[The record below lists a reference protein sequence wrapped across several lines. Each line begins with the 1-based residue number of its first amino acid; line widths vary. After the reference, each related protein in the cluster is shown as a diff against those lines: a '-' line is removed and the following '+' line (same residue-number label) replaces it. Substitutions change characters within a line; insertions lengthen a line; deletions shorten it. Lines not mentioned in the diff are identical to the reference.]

1 MDTNANAR
9 RLVGV
14 LDSTKL
20 SADAY
25 TQLAQAGA
33 TRRKAERALDVVYIK
48 CGESEAVLRFACT
61 LEAHGNKVRVRGS
74 NVEVDGAYPH
84 DVLLGMAMRVPQVT
98 TTPNVFMIQN
108 NGTLAVWLHSYDAH
122 KGADVW
128 TAATQ
133 EQRQRWGVQSGD
145 TTTTA
150 KLVMEFGATIQPR
163 LRAEGLL
170 GVLVVDMA
178 GTPSTPQQLLD
189 RERESNISK
198 SIYRLI
204 QTTKDATIA
213 AEVLQA
219 LRARSWAG
227 MDGVSKTPLG
237 LSGLMATAHR
247 SRDSD
252 AVRSERFDVIEDG
265 DATRVGVDKDGNVV
279 EVAVKHY
286 KLKLS
291 AESEATATRRRHG
304 RGKHKDLA
312 GQVSLFV
319 DENAGKEGESV
330 DAQAVR
336 LLMRYDVPAIQA
348 AHVLLGEAMRSDS
361 NTVLATPTNLAA
373 LLGKTHR
380 LNGAEY
386 TALSETIAVVEA
398 MGVDFDIDK
407 SRKVV
412 MLMFDCEATVLDRNT
427 AGTTRA
433 YHILKPS
440 TKLFAAMYAKDNK
453 GRGSMFVL
461 DDLARMDAAVCDLEI
476 RLGYVACEEHALGY
490 ATRYARGQT
499 PNRKLGYWARESCAY
514 RTLERL
520 KDAKGLPAMRARV
533 EQAATNLASIGLDV
547 VIDWDTAN
555 VWDSKVTFTA
565 ERLALAQH
573 ATRGNILTAAKA
585 KHAKYLDGKVATP
598 KRRKQR
604 ASKST

>member
-14 LDSTKL
+14 LDSKKL
-20 SADAY
+20 SAEAF
-25 TQLAQAGA
+25 TQLAHAGTTWRNA
-33 TRRKAERALDVVYIK
+33 APLDVVYIK
-48 CGESEAVLRFACT
+48 HGEGEAVVRFACT
-61 LEAHGNKVRVRGS
+61 LEAHGNKVRVRGC

-98 TTPNVFMIQN
+98 TTPNVFMIHN
-108 NGTLAVWLHSYDAH
+108 NGTLAVWLHSYDAY

-128 TAATQ
+128 AGATQ

-145 TTTTA
+145 TTTASLT
-150 KLVMEFGATIQPR
+150 MEFGATIQPR

-189 RERESNISK
+189 RERDNNISK
-198 SIYRLI
+198 SIYRFI
-204 QTTKDATIA
+204 QTTKDAVIA
-213 AEVLQA
+213 GEVLQA

-247 SRDSD
+247 SRDND
-252 AVRSERFDVIEDG
+252 EARSQRFDLIETV
-265 DATRVGVDKDGNVV
+265 DATRAGVDKDGNVV
-279 EVAVKHY
+279 EVAVKHV

-319 DENAGKEGESV
+319 DESEGKEGESV
-330 DAQAVR
+330 EAQAVR
-336 LLMRYDVPAIQA
+336 LIMHYDVPAIQA
-348 AHVLLGEAMRSDS
+348 AHVLLGAALRSDS
-361 NTVLATPTNLAA
+361 QTVLATPTNLAA

-380 LNGAEY
+380 LNGDEY
-386 TALSETIAVVEA
+386 KALSETIAVVEA

-412 MLMFDCEATVLDRNT
+412 MLMFDREATVLDRNT

-440 TKLFAAMYAKDNK
+440 PKLFAAMYAKDNK

-476 RLGYVACEEHALGY
+476 RLGYVACEEHALGF
-490 ATRYARGQT
+490 ATRYAKGQT
-499 PNRKLGYWARESCAY
+499 PYRTLGYWARESCAY

-520 KDAKGLPAMRARV
+520 KDSRGLPAMRARV
-533 EQAATNLASIGLDV
+533 EQAATNLAAIGLDV
-547 VIDWDTAN
+547 VIDWDNAS
-555 VWDSKVTFTA
+555 VWDSRVTFTA
-565 ERLALAQH
+565 QRLALAQH
-573 ATRGNILTAAKA
+573 ATRGDILTAAKA

-604 ASKST
+604 ATKST

>member
-33 TRRKAERALDVVYIK
+33 TWIKAVRALDVVYIK
-48 CGESEAVLRFACT
+48 HGEGEAVVRFACT
-61 LEAHGNKVRVRGS
+61 LEAHGNKVRVRGC

-98 TTPNVFMIQN
+98 TTPNVFMIHT
-108 NGTLAVWLHSYDAH
+108 NGALAVWLHSYDAL

-133 EQRQRWGVQSGD
+133 EQRQRWGVQTND
-145 TTTTA
+145 TTTA
-150 KLVMEFGATIQPR
+150 SLVMEFGATIQHR
-163 LRAEGLL
+163 LRAEGLI
-170 GVLVVDMA
+170 GTLVVDTF
-178 GTPSTPQQLLD
+178 GTPSTPQQQLD

-198 SIYRLI
+198 SIYRFI

-219 LRARSWAG
+219 LRARSWG
-227 MDGVSKTPLG
+227 GLEGVSKTPLG
-237 LSGLMATAHR
+237 LSGLIATAHR
-247 SRDSD
+247 SRDND
-252 AVRSERFDVIEDG
+252 AARAQRFDLIDVVE
-265 DATRVGVDKDGNVV
+265 ATRAGVDKDGNVV
-279 EVAVKHY
+279 EVAVKHV

-319 DENAGKEGESV
+319 DESEGKEGESV
-330 DAQAVR
+330 EAQAVR
-336 LLMRYDVPAIQA
+336 LIMHYDVPAIQA
-348 AHVLLGEAMRSDS
+348 AHVLLGAALRSDS
-361 NTVLATPTNLAA
+361 QTVLATPTNLAA

-386 TALSETIAVVEA
+386 TALSDTIAVVEA

-412 MLMFDCEATVLDRNT
+412 MLMFDREATVLDSNT
-427 AGTTRA
+427 SGTTRA

-440 TKLFAAMYAKDNK
+440 PKLFAAMYAKDNK

-461 DDLARMDAAVCDLEI
+461 NDLARMDASVCDLEI
-476 RLGYVACEEHALGY
+476 RLGYVACKEHALGY

-499 PNRKLGYWARESCAY
+499 TNRKLGYWARESCAY

-520 KDAKGLPAMRARV
+520 KDSRGLPAMRARV
-533 EQAATNLASIGLDV
+533 EQAATNLAAIGLDV

-565 ERLALAQH
+565 ERLTLAQH

-585 KHAKYLDGKVATP
+585 KHGKYLEGKVATP

-604 ASKST
+604 ATKSI

>member
-14 LDSTKL
+14 LDSKKL
-20 SADAY
+20 SADAF
-25 TQLAQAGA
+25 TQLAHAGTTWRNA
-33 TRRKAERALDVVYIK
+33 APLDVVYIK
-48 CGESEAVLRFACT
+48 HGEGEAVVRFACT
-61 LEAHGNKVRVRGS
+61 LEAHGNKVRVRGC

-98 TTPNVFMIQN
+98 TTPNVFMIHN

-145 TTTTA
+145 TTTASLT
-150 KLVMEFGATIQPR
+150 MEFGATIQPR

-189 RERESNISK
+189 RERDNNISK
-198 SIYRLI
+198 SIYRFI
-204 QTTKDATIA
+204 QTTKDAVIA

-227 MDGVSKTPLG
+227 IDGVSKTPLG

-247 SRDSD
+247 SRDND
-252 AVRSERFDVIEDG
+252 AVRNQRFDLIDVVE
-265 DATRVGVDKDGNVV
+265 ATRAGVDKDGNVV
-279 EVAVKHY
+279 EVAVKHV

-319 DENAGKEGESV
+319 DESKGNEGESV
-330 DAQAVR
+330 EAQAVR
-336 LLMRYDVPAIQA
+336 LIMRYDVPAIQA
-348 AHVLLGEAMRSDS
+348 AHVLLGAAIRTDS
-361 NTVLATPTNLAA
+361 KTVLATPTNLAA

-412 MLMFDCEATVLDRNT
+412 MLMFDREATVLDRNT

-440 TKLFAAMYAKDNK
+440 PKLFAAMYAKDNK

-476 RLGYVACEEHALGY
+476 RLGYVACEEHALGFATYY
-490 ATRYARGQT
+490 AKGQT
-499 PNRKLGYWARESCAY
+499 PYRTLGYWARESCAY

-533 EQAATNLASIGLDV
+533 EQAATNLANIGLDV
-547 VIDWDTAN
+547 VIDWNTAN
-555 VWDSKVTFTA
+555 VWDSRVTFTA
-565 ERLALAQH
+565 QRLALAQH
-573 ATRGNILTAAKA
+573 HTRGDILTAVKA
-585 KHAKYLDGKVATP
+585 RRRKYLEGEVATP

-604 ASKST
+604 ATKST

>member
-14 LDSTKL
+14 LDSKKL
-20 SADAY
+20 SADAF
-25 TQLAQAGA
+25 TQLAHAGTTWRNA
-33 TRRKAERALDVVYIK
+33 APLDVVYIK
-48 CGESEAVLRFACT
+48 HGEGEAVVRFACT
-61 LEAHGNKVRVRGS
+61 LEAHGNKVRVRGC

-98 TTPNVFMIQN
+98 TTPNVFMIHN
-108 NGTLAVWLHSYDAH
+108 NGTLAVWLHSYDAY

-128 TAATQ
+128 AGATQ

-145 TTTTA
+145 TTTASLT
-150 KLVMEFGATIQPR
+150 MEFGATIQPR

-189 RERESNISK
+189 RERDNNISK
-198 SIYRLI
+198 SIYRFI
-204 QTTKDATIA
+204 QTTKDAVIA
-213 AEVLQA
+213 GEVLQA

-247 SRDSD
+247 SRDND
-252 AVRSERFDVIEDG
+252 EARSQRFDLIETV
-265 DATRVGVDKDGNVV
+265 DATRAGVDKDGNVV
-279 EVAVKHY
+279 EVAVKHV

-319 DENAGKEGESV
+319 DESKGAEGESV
-330 DAQAVR
+330 EAQAVR
-336 LLMRYDVPAIQA
+336 LIMRYDVPAIQA
-348 AHVLLGEAMRSDS
+348 AHVLLGEALRSDS
-361 NTVLATPTNLAA
+361 QTVLATPTNLAA

-380 LNGAEY
+380 LNGDEY
-386 TALSETIAVVEA
+386 KALSETIAVVEA

-412 MLMFDCEATVLDRNT
+412 MLMFDREATVLDRNT

-440 TKLFAAMYAKDNK
+440 PKLFAAMYAKDNK

-476 RLGYVACEEHALGY
+476 RLGYVACEEHALGF
-490 ATRYARGQT
+490 ATRYAKGQT
-499 PNRKLGYWARESCAY
+499 PYRTLGYWARESCAY

-520 KDAKGLPAMRARV
+520 KDSRGLPAMRARV
-533 EQAATNLASIGLDV
+533 EQAATNLAAIGLDV
-547 VIDWDTAN
+547 VIDWDNAS
-555 VWDSKVTFTA
+555 VWDSRVTFTA
-565 ERLALAQH
+565 QRLALAQH
-573 ATRGNILTAAKA
+573 ATRGDILTAAKA

-604 ASKST
+604 ATKST

>member
-14 LDSTKL
+14 LDSKKL
-20 SADAY
+20 SAEAF
-25 TQLAQAGA
+25 TQLAQAGTTWRNA
-33 TRRKAERALDVVYIK
+33 APLDVVYIK
-48 CGESEAVLRFACT
+48 HGEGEAVVRFACT
-61 LEAHGNKVRVRGS
+61 LEAHGNKVRVRGC

-98 TTPNVFMIQN
+98 TTPNVFMIHN

-145 TTTTA
+145 TTTASLT
-150 KLVMEFGATIQPR
+150 MEFGATIQPR

-189 RERESNISK
+189 RERDNNISK
-198 SIYRLI
+198 SIYRFI
-204 QTTKDATIA
+204 QTTKDAVIA
-213 AEVLQA
+213 GEVLQA

-227 MDGVSKTPLG
+227 LDGVSKTPLG

-247 SRDSD
+247 SRDND
-252 AVRSERFDVIEDG
+252 EARSQRFDLIETV
-265 DATRVGVDKDGNVV
+265 DATRAGVDKDGNVV
-279 EVAVKHY
+279 EVAVKHV

-319 DENAGKEGESV
+319 DESKGAEGESV
-330 DAQAVR
+330 EAQAVR
-336 LLMRYDVPAIQA
+336 LIMRYDVPAIQA
-348 AHVLLGEAMRSDS
+348 AHVLLGEALRSDS
-361 NTVLATPTNLAA
+361 QTVLATPTNLAA

-380 LNGAEY
+380 LNGDEY
-386 TALSETIAVVEA
+386 KALSETIAVVEA

-412 MLMFDCEATVLDRNT
+412 MLMFDREATVLDRNT

-440 TKLFAAMYAKDNK
+440 PKLFAAMYAKDNK

-476 RLGYVACEEHALGY
+476 RLGYVACEEHALGF
-490 ATRYARGQT
+490 ATRYAKGQT
-499 PNRKLGYWARESCAY
+499 PYRTLGYWARESCAY

-520 KDAKGLPAMRARV
+520 KDSRGLPAMRARV
-533 EQAATNLASIGLDV
+533 EQAATNLAAIGLDV
-547 VIDWDTAN
+547 VIDWDNAS
-555 VWDSKVTFTA
+555 VWDSRVTFTA
-565 ERLALAQH
+565 QRLALAQH
-573 ATRGNILTAAKA
+573 ATRGDILTAAKA

-604 ASKST
+604 ATKST

>member
-9 RLVGV
+9 RIVGV
-14 LDSTKL
+14 VDATKL
-20 SADAY
+20 SVDGY

-33 TRRKAERALDVVYIK
+33 SWRKAAPLDLVYLQH
-48 CGESEAVLRFACT
+48 GESEAVVRFACT
-61 LEAHGNKVRVRGS
+61 LEAHGNKVRVRGC
-74 NVEVDGAYPH
+74 NVEVDSAYPN

-98 TTPNVFMIQN
+98 TTSNVFMIHN
-108 NGTLAVWLHSYDAH
+108 SGTLAVWLHSYDAH
-122 KGADVW
+122 RGADVW
-128 TAATQ
+128 TAATL
-133 EQRQRWGVQSGD
+133 EQRQRWGVQTCD

-150 KLVMEFGATIQPR
+150 KLATEFGATIQTR

-170 GVLVVDMA
+170 GTLVIDMA
-178 GTPSTPQQLLD
+178 GTPSTPQQQLD
-189 RERESNISK
+189 RERDNNISK
-198 SIYRLI
+198 SIYRYI
-204 QTTKDATIA
+204 QTTKNPVIA

-247 SRDSD
+247 SRDTNE
-252 AVRSERFDVIEDG
+252 ARSQRFDFIETV
-265 DATRVGVDKDGNVV
+265 DATRAGIDKDGNVV
-279 EVAVKHY
+279 EVAVKHV

-319 DENAGKEGESV
+319 DESKGNEGESV
-330 DAQAVR
+330 EAQAVR
-336 LLMRYDVPAIQA
+336 LIMRYDVPAIQA
-348 AHVLLGEAMRSDS
+348 AHVLLGEAMRADS
-361 NTVLATPTNLAA
+361 KTVLATPTNLAA

-412 MLMFDCEATVLDRNT
+412 MLMFDREATVLDRNT

-440 TKLFAAMYAKDNK
+440 PKLFEAMYAKDNK
-453 GRGSMFVL
+453 GRGSMLVL

-476 RLGYVACEEHALGY
+476 RLGYVACEEHALGF
-490 ATRYARGQT
+490 ATRYAKGQT
-499 PNRKLGYWARESCAY
+499 PYRTLGYWARESCAY

-520 KDAKGLPAMRARV
+520 KDSRGLPAMRARV
-533 EQAATNLASIGLDV
+533 EQAATNLAAIGLDV
-547 VIDWDTAN
+547 VIDWDNAS
-555 VWDSKVTFTA
+555 VWDSRVTFTA
-565 ERLALAQH
+565 QRLALAQH
-573 ATRGNILTAAKA
+573 ATRGDILTAAKA

-598 KRRKQR
+598 KQRRKR
-604 ASKST
+604 VSKST

>member
-14 LDSTKL
+14 LDSKKL
-20 SADAY
+20 SADAF
-25 TQLAQAGA
+25 TQLAHAGTTWRNA
-33 TRRKAERALDVVYIK
+33 APLDVVYIK
-48 CGESEAVLRFACT
+48 HGEGEAVLRFACT
-61 LEAHGNKVRVRGS
+61 LEAHGNKVRVRGC

-98 TTPNVFMIQN
+98 TTPNVFMIHN

-133 EQRQRWGVQSGD
+133 EQRQRWGVQTCD
-145 TTTTA
+145 TKITA
-150 KLVMEFGATIQPR
+150 RLMEFGEAIHPR
-163 LRAEGLL
+163 LRAEGLS
-170 GVLVVDMA
+170 GMFVVDI
-178 GTPSTPQQLLD
+178 GNTTPQQLLD
-189 RERESNISK
+189 RERENNISK
-198 SIYRLI
+198 SIYRFI
-204 QTTKDATIA
+204 QTTKDAVIA
-213 AEVLQA
+213 GEVLQA

-247 SRDSD
+247 SRDND
-252 AVRSERFDVIEDG
+252 AVRNQRFDLIDVVE
-265 DATRVGVDKDGNVV
+265 ATRAGVDKDGNVV
-279 EVAVKHY
+279 EVAVKHV

-319 DENAGKEGESV
+319 DESKGNEGESV
-330 DAQAVR
+330 EAQAVR
-336 LLMRYDVPAIQA
+336 LIMRYDVPAIQA

-380 LNGAEY
+380 LNGDEY
-386 TALSETIAVVEA
+386 KALSETIAVVEA

-412 MLMFDCEATVLDRNT
+412 MLMFDREATVLDRNT

-476 RLGYVACEEHALGY
+476 RLGYVACEEHALGF
-490 ATRYARGQT
+490 ATRYAKGQT
-499 PNRKLGYWARESCAY
+499 PYRTLGYWARESCAY

-520 KDAKGLPAMRARV
+520 KDSRGLPAMRARV
-533 EQAATNLASIGLDV
+533 EQAATNLAAIGLDV
-547 VIDWDTAN
+547 VIDWDNAS
-555 VWDSKVTFTA
+555 VWDSRVTFTA
-565 ERLALAQH
+565 QRLALAQH
-573 ATRGNILTAAKA
+573 ATRGDILTAAKA

-604 ASKST
+604 ATKST

>member
-20 SADAY
+20 SADAF
-25 TQLAQAGA
+25 TQLAHAGTTWRNA
-33 TRRKAERALDVVYIK
+33 APLDLVYIK
-48 CGESEAVLRFACT
+48 HGEGEAVVRFACT
-61 LEAHGNKVRVRGS
+61 LEAHGNKVRVRGC

-98 TTPNVFMIQN
+98 TTPNVFMIHN

-145 TTTTA
+145 TTTASLT
-150 KLVMEFGATIQPR
+150 MEFGATIQPR

-189 RERESNISK
+189 RERDNNISK
-198 SIYRLI
+198 SIYRFI
-204 QTTKDATIA
+204 QTTKDAVIA

-252 AVRSERFDVIEDG
+252 AVRAQRFDLIDVVE
-265 DATRVGVDKDGNVV
+265 ATRAGVDKDGNVV
-279 EVAVKHY
+279 EVAVKHV

-319 DENAGKEGESV
+319 DESEGKEGESV
-330 DAQAVR
+330 EAQAVR
-336 LLMRYDVPAIQA
+336 LIMHYDVPAIQA
-348 AHVLLGEAMRSDS
+348 AHVLLGAALRSDS
-361 NTVLATPTNLAA
+361 QTVLATPTNLAA

-386 TALSETIAVVEA
+386 TALSDTIAVVES

-412 MLMFDCEATVLDRNT
+412 MLMFDREATVLDSNT

-440 TKLFAAMYAKDNK
+440 PKLFAAMYAKDNK

-476 RLGYVACEEHALGY
+476 RLGYVACEEHALGF
-490 ATRYARGQT
+490 ATRYAKGQT
-499 PNRKLGYWARESCAY
+499 PYRTLGYWARESCAY

-520 KDAKGLPAMRARV
+520 KDSKGLPAMRARV
-533 EQAATNLASIGLDV
+533 EQAATNLAAIGLDV
-547 VIDWDTAN
+547 VIDWDNAS
-555 VWDSKVTFTA
+555 VWDSRVTFTA
-565 ERLALAQH
+565 QRLALAQH
-573 ATRGNILTAAKA
+573 ATRGDILTAAKA

-604 ASKST
+604 ATKST

>member
-14 LDSTKL
+14 LDSKKL
-20 SADAY
+20 SAEAF
-25 TQLAQAGA
+25 TQLAHAGTTWRNA
-33 TRRKAERALDVVYIK
+33 APLDVVYIK
-48 CGESEAVLRFACT
+48 HGEGEAVVRFACT
-61 LEAHGNKVRVRGS
+61 LEAHGNKVRVRGC

-98 TTPNVFMIQN
+98 TTPNVFMIHN
-108 NGTLAVWLHSYDAH
+108 NGTLAVWLHSYDAY

-128 TAATQ
+128 AGATQ

-145 TTTTA
+145 TTTASLT
-150 KLVMEFGATIQPR
+150 MEFGATIQPR

-189 RERESNISK
+189 RERDNNISK
-198 SIYRLI
+198 SIYRFI
-204 QTTKDATIA
+204 QTTKDAVIA
-213 AEVLQA
+213 GEVLQA

-247 SRDSD
+247 SRDND
-252 AVRSERFDVIEDG
+252 EARSQRFDLIETV
-265 DATRVGVDKDGNVV
+265 DATRAGVDKDGNVV
-279 EVAVKHY
+279 EVAVKHV

-319 DENAGKEGESV
+319 DESKGAEGESV
-330 DAQAVR
+330 EAQAVR
-336 LLMRYDVPAIQA
+336 LIMRYDVPAIQA
-348 AHVLLGEAMRSDS
+348 AHVLLGEALRSDS
-361 NTVLATPTNLAA
+361 QTVLATPTNLAA

-380 LNGAEY
+380 LNGDEY
-386 TALSETIAVVEA
+386 KALSETIAVVEA

-412 MLMFDCEATVLDRNT
+412 MLMFDREATVLDRNT

-440 TKLFAAMYAKDNK
+440 PKLFAAMYAKDNK

-476 RLGYVACEEHALGY
+476 RLGYVACEEHALGF
-490 ATRYARGQT
+490 ATRYAKGQT
-499 PNRKLGYWARESCAY
+499 PYRTLGYWARESCAY

-520 KDAKGLPAMRARV
+520 KDSRGLPAMRARV
-533 EQAATNLASIGLDV
+533 EQAATNLAAIGLDV
-547 VIDWDTAN
+547 VIDWDNAS
-555 VWDSKVTFTA
+555 VWDSRVTFTA
-565 ERLALAQH
+565 QRLALAQH
-573 ATRGNILTAAKA
+573 ATRGDILTAAKA

-604 ASKST
+604 ATKST

>member
-33 TRRKAERALDVVYIK
+33 TWIKAVRALDVVYIK
-48 CGESEAVLRFACT
+48 HGEGEAVVRFACT
-61 LEAHGNKVRVRGS
+61 LEAHGNKVRVRGC
-74 NVEVDGAYPH
+74 NIEVDGAYPH

-98 TTPNVFMIQN
+98 TTSNVFMIHT
-108 NGTLAVWLHSYDAH
+108 NGALAVWLHSYDAH

-133 EQRQRWGVQSGD
+133 EQRQRWGVQTND
-145 TTTTA
+145 TTTA
-150 KLVMEFGATIQPR
+150 SLVMEFGATIQPR
-163 LRAEGLL
+163 LRAEGLI
-170 GVLVVDMA
+170 GTLVVDTF
-178 GTPSTPQQLLD
+178 GTPSTPQQQLD

-198 SIYRLI
+198 SIYRFI

-219 LRARSWAG
+219 LRARSWG
-227 MDGVSKTPLG
+227 GLEGVSKTPLG
-237 LSGLMATAHR
+237 LSGLIATAHR
-247 SRDSD
+247 SRDND
-252 AVRSERFDVIEDG
+252 AARRQRFDLMDVVE
-265 DATRVGVDKDGNVV
+265 ATRAGVDKDGNVV
-279 EVAVKHY
+279 EVAVKHV

-319 DENAGKEGESV
+319 DESEGKEGESV
-330 DAQAVR
+330 EAQAVR
-336 LLMRYDVPAIQA
+336 LIMRYDVPAIQA
-348 AHVLLGEAMRSDS
+348 AHVLLGAAIRTDS
-361 NTVLATPTNLAA
+361 KTVLATPTNLAA

-386 TALSETIAVVEA
+386 TALSETIAVVES

-412 MLMFDCEATVLDRNT
+412 MLMFDREATVLDRNT

-440 TKLFAAMYAKDNK
+440 PKLFEAMYAKDNK

-499 PNRKLGYWARESCAY
+499 PNRTLGYWARESCAY

-533 EQAATNLASIGLDV
+533 EQAATNLAAIGLDV

-555 VWDSKVTFTA
+555 MWDSKVTFTA

-585 KHAKYLDGKVATP
+585 KHAKYLEGKVATP

-604 ASKST
+604 ATKST